1 MKLSEFLL
9 YHTQAEEL
17 CVICN
22 PWIVASVWID
32 HEDLFIGYVN
42 AGLKKATVVKDEWNP
57 LVITSDNGTHMS
69 ILAHYIYVEE

>member
-1 MKLSEFLL
+1 MKLAEFLL
-9 YHTQAEEL
+9 YHTRVEEL

-42 AGLKKATVVKDEWNP
+42 ARLKNSTVVKDEWNP
-57 LVITSDNGTHMS
+57 LIIAFDNGTRMS